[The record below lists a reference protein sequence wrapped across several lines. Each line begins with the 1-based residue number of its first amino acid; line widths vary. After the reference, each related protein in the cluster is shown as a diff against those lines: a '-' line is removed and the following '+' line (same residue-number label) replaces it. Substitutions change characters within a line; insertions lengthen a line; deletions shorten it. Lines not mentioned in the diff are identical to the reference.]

1 MREWETF
8 FAGDNGGALSIPFF
22 TCGAAREN
30 EEKGAGC
37 SLVINCGLSFIHVAP
52 VLQNFTLNY
61 GGKRLDLGGKALGN
75 YLKELVSYRS
85 VNLMDESFLMD
96 DVKENLC
103 FVLLDVARSLQV
115 VRYS

>member
-1 MREWETF
+1 M
-8 FAGDNGGALSIPFF
+8 ANPPQPSVG
-22 TCGAAREN
+22 
-30 EEKGAGC
+30 
-37 SLVINCGLSFIHVAP
+37 
-52 VLQNFTLNY
+52 
-61 GGKRLDLGGKALGN
+61 LDLGGKALAN

-103 FVLLDVARSLQV
+103 FVLLDVARGLQV